1 MIAVLP
7 AREWVSMDDVVLGT
21 PADLPGLLER
31 VVVPVVRTLFPDE
44 SIDGIA
50 LAWEGDPPSR
60 GRSDLLLT
68 LTVEAETF
76 RWIALTQETLPE
88 PDVAARSRLASD
100 LQDFIAES
108 GFARGQLRTH
118 PF

>member
-1 MIAVLP
+1 
-7 AREWVSMDDVVLGT
+7 MDDVVLGT
-21 PADLPGLLER
+21 SADLPGLLER
-31 VVVPVVRTLFPDE
+31 VVVPVVRALLPDE

-50 LAWEGDPPSR
+50 LMWEGDPPSL

-68 LTVEAETF
+68 LIVENETF
-76 RWIALTQETLPE
+76 RWIALTQEAPLE
-88 PDVAARSRLASD
+88 AVEAARSRLASE

>member
-60 GRSDLLLT
+60 GRSDLLQR
-68 LTVEAETF
+68 VRAGHG
-76 RWIALTQETLPE
+76 R
-88 PDVAARSRLASD
+88 D
-100 LQDFIAES
+100 
-108 GFARGQLRTH
+108 RTRH
-118 PF
+118 VVQRTGLVKLGPT

>member
-1 MIAVLP
+1 
-7 AREWVSMDDVVLGT
+7 MDDVVLGT
-21 PADLPGLLER
+21 AADLPGLLER
-31 VVVPVVRTLFPDE
+31 VVVPVVRALLPDE

-50 LAWEGDPPSR
+50 LTWEGDPPSR

-68 LTVEAETF
+68 LTVENEMF
-76 RWIALTQETLPE
+76 RWIAVTQEAPRETVE
-88 PDVAARSRLASD
+88 AAQSRLASE

-108 GFARGQLRTH
+108 GFARGQLRAH